1 MADLLVSLLRLWSC
15 ASRLGFGMI
24 KRIALVLCLGCV
36 VGVPAYAFEI
46 IGASGAGKTAET
58 GVVPLGLS
66 ENKTVSEKSTGG
78 GLVFPGLGSLGVLP
92 KLDFGLELLYGDNQ
106 PQVVVP
112 EENNADAEGLR
123 IQGTLKHR
131 F

>member
-1 MADLLVSLLRLWSC
+1 MSTPW
-15 ASRLGFGMI
+15 
-24 KRIALVLCLGCV
+24 
-36 VGVPAYAFEI
+36 
-46 IGASGAGKTAET
+46 TAET
-58 GVVPLGLS
+58 GTVLLGLS
-66 ENKTVSEKSTGG
+66 ENKSVGEKSTGG

-106 PQVVVP
+106 PLVVVP
-112 EENNADAEGLR
+112 EENNAEGLR